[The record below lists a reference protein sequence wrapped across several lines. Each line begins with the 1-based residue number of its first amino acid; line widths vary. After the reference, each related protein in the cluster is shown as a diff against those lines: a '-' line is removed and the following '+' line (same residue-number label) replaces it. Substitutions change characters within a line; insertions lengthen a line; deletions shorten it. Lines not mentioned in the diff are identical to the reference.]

1 MCLKNK
7 SLFIS
12 LSLVLLCLACSCSKN
27 KGIDNA
33 SLNQTSLVPGVEW
46 AVVQDPYVAF
56 KENPG
61 FEENVVSHARR
72 GEIFEVMGKTTITT
86 GKGNSK
92 RSDTWYKFEPGWLE
106 ANVVMI
112 YNNKL
117 KAEREAKLLKD

>member
-1 MCLKNK
+1 MEVFLIA
-7 SLFIS
+7 F
-12 LSLVLLCLACSCSKN
+12 LCLFSSCSK
-27 KGIDNA
+27 KKVIDNA
-33 SLNQTSLVPGVEW
+33 SLNQASLVPGVEW

-61 FEENVVSHARR
+61 FDETVVSHARR
-72 GEIFEVMGKTTITT
+72 GEIFEVKGKTTVTT
-86 GKGNSK
+86 GKGSSK

-117 KAEREAKLLKD
+117 KAEREATLLKD

>member
-7 SLFIS
+7 STFIA
-12 LSLVLLCLACSCSKN
+12 LSLVFLCLFSSCSK
-27 KGIDNA
+27 KKVIDNA
-33 SLNQTSLVPGVEW
+33 SLNQASLVPGVEW

-61 FEENVVSHARR
+61 FDENVVSHARR
-72 GEIFEVMGKTTITT
+72 GEIFEVKGKTTVTS
-86 GKGNSK
+86 GKGSSK

-117 KAEREAKLLKD
+117 KAEREATLLKD

>member
-1 MCLKNK
+1 MSMSIKTTIFAFFLA
-7 SLFIS
+7 LPLL
-12 LSLVLLCLACSCSKN
+12 LSACSKK
-27 KGIDNA
+27 KGIDDA
-33 SLNQTSLVPGVEW
+33 SLNQAALVPGVEW

-61 FEENVVSHARR
+61 FDENVSSHARR
-72 GEIFEVMGKTTITT
+72 GEIFEVKGKTTITS
-86 GKGNSK
+86 GKGSSK

-117 KAEREAKLLKD
+117 KAEREAKLLQD